1 MLSTCVSATDPHLG
15 FKFMFVSGESSK
27 EAPVTCKADTLG
39 NCPLEPSLKGGKNMA
54 QL

>member
-1 MLSTCVSATDPHLG
+1 MLSTCVLATDPHLG
-15 FKFMFVSGESSK
+15 FKFMFVNGESSK

-39 NCPLEPSLKGGKNMA
+39 NCPLEPSLKWGKNMA